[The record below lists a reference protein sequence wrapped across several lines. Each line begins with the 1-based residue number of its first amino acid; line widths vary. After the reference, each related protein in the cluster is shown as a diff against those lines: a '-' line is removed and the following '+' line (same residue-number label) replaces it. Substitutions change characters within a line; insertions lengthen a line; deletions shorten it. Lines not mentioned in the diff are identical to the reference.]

1 MKAKVVA
8 KDSIHV
14 MTITGI
20 IFLSESFSD
29 IFLFPSS
36 SGVLFFQAS
45 LIIIVARALIHGMR
59 RLNLTL

>member
-1 MKAKVVA
+1 MKARVVA

-29 IFLFPSS
+29 IFGFPLQGSASS
-36 SGVLFFQAS
+36 FKLY
-45 LIIIVARALIHGMR
+45 
-59 RLNLTL
+59 